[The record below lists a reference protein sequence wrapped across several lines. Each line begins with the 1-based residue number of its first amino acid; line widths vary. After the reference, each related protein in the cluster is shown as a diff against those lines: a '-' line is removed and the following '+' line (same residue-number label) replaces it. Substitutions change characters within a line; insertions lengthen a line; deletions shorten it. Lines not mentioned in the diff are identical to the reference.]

1 MTKAERLLFWAAI
14 LEKPYRD
21 CERSKEYPNGRLRPA
36 VEANILAA
44 EAMRFMANAVGQS
57 TSQED

>member
-21 CERSKEYPNGRLRPA
+21 AEGWLRPA

-44 EAMRFMANAVGQS
+44 EAMKFMADAILIS
-57 TSQED
+57 ERFFEP